1 MCYEVMSNV
10 MGARTKICPFSCS
23 HAICRSCDH
32 KMTARNQNR
41 CPTCRAPRR
50 GMTAEQAAP
59 PTDPPAV
66 EFDAVLV
73 EASNRFQGQISQRTR
88 ARGGSHRAPPTP
100 VREMLHQ
107 ILARLSQDVRSVREL
122 QGVTITPVI
131 PGSDMSQQIDEAV
144 QSATTAMRAISEAAP
159 QVAAAEQAITEEM
172 ARSDAP
178 STHAWSVMFVPMAR
192 RRLSARRAAQTE

>member
-1 MCYEVMSNV
+1 
-10 MGARTKICPFSCS
+10 
-23 HAICRSCDH
+23 
-32 KMTARNQNR
+32 
-41 CPTCRAPRR
+41 
-50 GMTAEQAAP
+50 MTAEQAAP

-88 ARGGSHRAPPTP
+88 ARGGSHRTPPTP

-107 ILARLSQDVRSVREL
+107 ILARLSQDVRSVQEL
-122 QGVTITPVI
+122 QGVAITPVI

-144 QSATTAMRAISEAAP
+144 QSATTASP
-159 QVAAAEQAITEEM
+159 QVTAAEQAIAEEM

-192 RRLSARRAAQTE
+192 RRLSARRAAQGE